1 MSKKINQEKSTKKE
15 DMFMSN
21 FNQGQ
26 GNIKMMEKI
35 GNSEENQF
43 YKGETF
49 KMLEE
54 IENTKILMKIY
65 TVVKT
70 HLKILK
76 EKEWEN

>member
-1 MSKKINQEKSTKKE
+1 
-15 DMFMSN
+15 MSN